1 MLDEYLVV
9 WDFTWGVF
17 KDFLADTF
25 IKIRPEILNLIPMS
39 AYFFTGSFIKL
50 ISINNGGIFTAVPN
64 EFRKRIVE
72 ISLYVS

>member
-1 MLDEYLVV
+1 MLDECLVV

-25 IKIRPEILNLIPMS
+25 IKIRPEILNLTPMS

-50 ISINNGGIFTAVPN
+50 ISINNGGVFTAVPN